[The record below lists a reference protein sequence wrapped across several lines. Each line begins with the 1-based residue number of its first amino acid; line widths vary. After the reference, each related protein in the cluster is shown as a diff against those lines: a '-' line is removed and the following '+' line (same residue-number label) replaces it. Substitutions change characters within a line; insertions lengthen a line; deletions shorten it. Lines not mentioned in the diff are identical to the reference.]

1 MQADELDLSIIVPV
15 SGLPERMS
23 LLGSWFENKPHIKT
37 EVIFIED
44 NLSPEAKNYLNLQ
57 ISKIPLGIT
66 VKNLESNFQNP
77 GSTRNL
83 GLSAASGNLVT
94 FWDCDDIPNYFEIE
108 KAIMNLNSNSWDYI
122 CGNFVYYDG
131 NRNLEIQSKYPVKR
145 EFQNSDQIALEP
157 GLWRY
162 VFKKNFIAGATFPD
176 LKMGE
181 DQVFLGMAV
190 KPGSKG
196 VYFEQIFYKYRI
208 NISGQLTSSKKNL
221 SDLKSAIELLGE
233 IKFSSK
239 NKFINQMKIKML
251 FTLIF
256 RGGLMHLFWAIVKV
270 VRLTIFER
278 QIMNVFF
285 VFGSII
291 LQGRYL

>member
-1 MQADELDLSIIVPV
+1 MQADELNISIVVPV

-23 LLGSWFENKPHIKT
+23 YIGSWFEKSPHIKT
-37 EVIFIED
+37 EVIFVED
-44 NLSPEAKNYLNLQ
+44 NLSPEARSYLNLQ
-57 ISKIPLGIT
+57 ISKFPRGVA
-66 VKNLESNFQNP
+66 VKNLECNFQNP

-108 KAIMNLNSNSWDYI
+108 KAIMNLNSDSWDYI
-122 CGNFVYYDG
+122 CGNFVYYDE
-131 NRNLEIQSKYPVKR
+131 NRNLEIQSKYPVKQ
-145 EFQNSDQIALEP
+145 EFHNSDQIALEP

-162 VFKKNFIAGATFPD
+162 VFKKNFIAGVTFPD

-190 KPGSKG
+190 KPGSRG
-196 VYFEQIFYKYRI
+196 VYVEQSFYKYRI

-221 SDLKSAIELLGE
+221 IDLKEAIELLGK
-233 IKFSSK
+233 INFTSK
-239 NKFINQMKIKML
+239 NKFINRMKIKML

-256 RGGLMHLFWAIVKV
+256 RGSLVLLFWAIVKV

-278 QIMNVFF
+278 QLKNVSF
-285 VFGSII
+285 VFWSII
-291 LQGRYL
+291 LERR